1 MLLMSAVTRLDS
13 NFTVLFLLL
22 SVSALMLT
30 TVNP

>member
-1 MLLMSAVTRLDS
+1 MLLMSAVTHLDS
-13 NFTVLFLLL
+13 NFAVLFLLL